1 MQRVFVFPGQG
12 SQSVGMLADLAAE
25 GRVVAD
31 TFAEASAV
39 LGYDLW
45 QLVQQGPA
53 EKLSET
59 IVQQP
64 AMLAAGVATW
74 RHWLA
79 HGGDQPD
86 VVCGHSLGEF
96 SALTAAGALDLATA
110 VALVRRRAELMQ
122 EAVPAGQGAIA
133 AVLGLEDEQTE
144 AACEEAAQ
152 GEVVELVNF
161 NSPGQV
167 VIAGHAA
174 AVQRALELCKAR
186 GAKRAVLL
194 PMSVPA
200 HSSLMRPAAERF
212 GEALAVASFRSPRLA
227 FWSPV
232 DGRSHSDIDDI
243 RALLG
248 RQLVSPVHWTE
259 LIRALI
265 AQGAHTFVEC
275 GPGSVLTGL
284 NRRIDKRPEM
294 KYIALSAPGTDR
306 RGAPRD
312 GQPSTVA
319 GQA

>member
-12 SQSVGMLADLAAE
+12 SQSVGMLAELAAE
-25 GRVVAD
+25 DRVVID

-53 EKLSET
+53 ERLSDT

-64 AMLAAGVATW
+64 AMLTAGIATW
-74 RHWLA
+74 RYWLA
-79 HGGDQPD
+79 RGGYRPD

-96 SALTAAGALDLATA
+96 SALTAAGALDLSTA

-122 EAVPAGQGAIA
+122 EAVPAGVGAIA
-133 AVLGLEDEQTE
+133 AVLGLDDELAA
-144 AACEEAAQ
+144 AACQEAAQ
-152 GEVVELVNF
+152 GELVELVNF

-167 VIAGHAA
+167 VLAGHAS

-186 GAKRAVLL
+186 GAKRALQL

-212 GEALAVASFRSPRLA
+212 GAALQAAPWQAPQLA

-232 DGRSHSDIDDI
+232 DGRAHASVDDI
-243 RALLG
+243 RALLT
-248 RQLVSPVHWTE
+248 RQLASPVRWTD

-265 AQGAHTFVEC
+265 AAGATTFVEC
-275 GPGSVLTGL
+275 GPGKVLTGL
-284 NRRIDKRPEM
+284 NRRIDKRPD
-294 KYIALSAPGTDR
+294 IQCQALQDPASVTAALG
-306 RGAPRD
+306 
-312 GQPSTVA
+312 PSN
-319 GQA
+319 

>member
-1 MQRVFVFPGQG
+1 
-12 SQSVGMLADLAAE
+12 
-25 GRVVAD
+25 
-31 TFAEASAV
+31 V

-53 EKLSET
+53 EKLSDT

-64 AMLAAGVATW
+64 AMLTAGIATW

-79 HGGDQPD
+79 QGGYQPD

-96 SALTAAGALDLATA
+96 SALTAAGAMDLPTA
-110 VALVRRRAELMQ
+110 VALVRQRAQLMQ
-122 EAVPAGQGAIA
+122 EAVPAGVGAIA
-133 AVLGLEDEQTE
+133 AVLGLDDEPIA
-144 AACEEAAQ
+144 AACLQAAQ

-186 GAKRAVLL
+186 GAKRALPL

-212 GEALAVASFRSPRLA
+212 GAALAAAALQPPRLA
-227 FWSPV
+227 YWSPV
-232 DGRSHSDIDDI
+232 DGRAHVEVDDI
-243 RALLG
+243 RDLLT
-248 RQLVSPVHWTE
+248 RQLASPVRWAD

-265 AQGAHTFVEC
+265 AAGATTFVEC
-275 GPGSVLTGL
+275 GPGKVLTGL
-284 NRRIDKRPEM
+284 TRRIEKRPD
-294 KYIALSAPGTDR
+294 IQCQALQDPASVTAALGT
-306 RGAPRD
+306 
-312 GQPSTVA
+312 SH
-319 GQA
+319 

>member
-12 SQSVGMLADLAAE
+12 SQSVGMLAELAAE
-25 GRVVAD
+25 DRVVTD

-45 QLVQQGPA
+45 DVVQKGPA
-53 EKLSET
+53 EKLSDT

-64 AMLAAGVATW
+64 AMLTAGIATW
-74 RHWLA
+74 RYWLA
-79 HGGDQPD
+79 RGGYQPD

-96 SALTAAGALDLATA
+96 SALTAAGALDLAAA

-133 AVLGLEDEQTE
+133 AVLGLDDEATA
-144 AACEEAAQ
+144 AACQEAAQ
-152 GEVVELVNF
+152 GEVVQLVNF

-186 GAKRAVLL
+186 GAKRALQL

-200 HSSLMRPAAERF
+200 HSSLMQPAAERF
-212 GEALAVASFRSPRLA
+212 GAALREVVLQAPRLQY
-227 FWSPV
+227 WSPV
-232 DGRSHSDIDDI
+232 DGRAHASVDDI
-243 RALLG
+243 RALLT
-248 RQLVSPVHWTE
+248 RQLASPVRWTD

-265 AQGAHTFVEC
+265 GAGATTFVEC
-275 GPGSVLTGL
+275 GPGKVLTGL
-284 NRRIDKRPEM
+284 NRRIEKRPD
-294 KYIALSAPGTDR
+294 IQCQALQDPASV
-306 RGAPRD
+306 GAAL
-312 GQPSTVA
+312 GIST
-319 GQA
+319 